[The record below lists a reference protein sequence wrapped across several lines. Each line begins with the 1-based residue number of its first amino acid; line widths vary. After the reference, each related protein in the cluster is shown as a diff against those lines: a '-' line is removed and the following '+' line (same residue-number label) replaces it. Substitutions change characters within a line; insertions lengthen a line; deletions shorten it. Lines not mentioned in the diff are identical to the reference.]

1 MISGIIDS
9 NQKIV
14 TNGLILNLD
23 AAQLRS
29 YPTTGTTWTDLSGN
43 GLNGTLISG
52 ATFDTANGG
61 SIVFDGTD
69 DFASINPAITL
80 SNVSQFTYTSFV
92 NFSTSVGNQGTFFS
106 HGLNGQFTN
115 DIMFYWEKLTNILS
129 FQVNNGLDGSATYS
143 YSAPSNWVNLCI
155 VYNGSLSTNA
165 DKLKLYINGVQVTLN
180 FNTYNVPSTT
190 STIASPQ
197 IRIGQYIGF
206 ASGFYYTGKI
216 ATTNLYNRALTAT
229 EVGQNFNAIKSR
241 FGL

>member
-29 YPTTGTTWTDLSGN
+29 YPRSGSSWTSLNN
-43 GLNGTLISG
+43 GIFGSLING
-52 ATFDTANGG
+52 AAFDSANGG
-61 SIVFDGTD
+61 SILFDGTND
-69 DFASINPAITL
+69 NVFFGVDAIPL

-92 NFSTSVGNQGTFFS
+92 NFSTAVGNLSTFFS
-106 HGLNGQFTN
+106 QGLSGVFTN

-180 FNTYNVPSTT
+180 FNTYNVPSVTATT
-190 STIASPQ
+190 SGATSA
-197 IRIGQYIGF
+197 IGRYIPAPVSNYF
-206 ASGFYYTGKI
+206 TGKI
-216 ATTNLYNRALTAT
+216 ATTMFYNRALTDA